1 MVEKT
6 KNGAEKKGTPLYV
19 KIFIALF
26 AGIAFGYVLNFMGGV
41 ENEIINGYVLPFFQ
55 FIGDLFIKLIKMIVV
70 PLVFFCIIDAA
81 LSLGDIKKLRSIG
94 VKTIIWFLATGGIS
108 ATIGLILANIIKPGR
123 GLQLGTAETAM
134 EVKELPGIYQTLLD
148 LIPSNPFQA
157 LTSGEMMQ
165 IIVFSLFLGFAI
177 ISIGKEAQQLCDIIS
192 LCSRTM
198 FKVIDMIL
206 GIIPYGVFSLM
217 TVALAKYGVAI
228 FGPVLKFI
236 LTDYLACII
245 MSTVG
250 YGIFLTV
257 IGKVNPMKFWRKAFE
272 PWMIAFSTCTS
283 SAALPVSMEVAPKKM
298 GVPRDIASFV
308 LPLGCTAQMNG
319 TCAYFGIVVLFAAQ
333 LYGVELSIQ
342 QQIMLVVQA
351 TFLSV
356 GCAATPQIGLVISL
370 TLMTQMGL
378 PLDAY
383 ALVAGIYR
391 IIDQIHTS
399 TNSVGDLVASVCIS
413 EMQGELNHDI
423 CSVLDRADEVW
434 GAEGVVDN
442 QWDVVAMSNL
452 CQFIDIGYI

>member
-1 MVEKT
+1 MAEKT
-6 KNGAEKKGTPLYV
+6 KNGAEKKETPLYV

-236 LTDYLACII
+236 LTDYLACIT
-245 MSTVG
+245 MSIVG
-250 YGIFLTV
+250 YSIFLSV

-413 EMQGELNHDI
+413 QMEGELDHEI
-423 CSVLDRADEVW
+423 F
-434 GAEGVVDN
+434 N
-442 QWDVVAMSNL
+442 QEEAKKAA
-452 CQFIDIGYI
+452 

>member
-250 YGIFLTV
+250 YSIFLIV

-356 GCAATPQIGLVISL
+356 GCVATPQIGLVISL

-413 EMQGELNHDI
+413 QMEGELDHEIFNQGE
-423 CSVLDRADEVW
+423 AKK
-434 GAEGVVDN
+434 A
-442 QWDVVAMSNL
+442 A
-452 CQFIDIGYI
+452 

>member
-236 LTDYLACII
+236 LTDYLDCII

-250 YGIFLTV
+250 YSIFLIV

-413 EMQGELNHDI
+413 QMEGELDHEIFNQGE
-423 CSVLDRADEVW
+423 AKK
-434 GAEGVVDN
+434 A
-442 QWDVVAMSNL
+442 A
-452 CQFIDIGYI
+452 

>member
-94 VKTIIWFLATGGIS
+94 IKTIIWFLATGAIS

-413 EMQGELNHDI
+413 QMEGEL
-423 CSVLDRADEVW
+423 DREIF
-434 GAEGVVDN
+434 N
-442 QWDVVAMSNL
+442 QEEA
-452 CQFIDIGYI
+452 QKAA

>member
-206 GIIPYGVFSLM
+206 GIIPYGVFNLM

-399 TNSVGDLVASVCIS
+399 TNSVGDLVASVSIS
-413 EMQGELNHDI
+413 QMEGELDHEI
-423 CSVLDRADEVW
+423 F
-434 GAEGVVDN
+434 N
-442 QWDVVAMSNL
+442 QEEAKKAA
-452 CQFIDIGYI
+452 

>member
-6 KNGAEKKGTPLYV
+6 KNGAEKKETPLYV

-177 ISIGKEAQQLCDIIS
+177 ISIGKEAQPLCDIIS

-206 GIIPYGVFSLM
+206 GIIPHGVFSLM

-236 LTDYLACII
+236 LTDYLACIT
-245 MSTVG
+245 MSIVG
-250 YGIFLTV
+250 YSIFLSV

-413 EMQGELNHDI
+413 QMEGELDHEI
-423 CSVLDRADEVW
+423 F
-434 GAEGVVDN
+434 N
-442 QWDVVAMSNL
+442 QEEAKKAA
-452 CQFIDIGYI
+452 

>member
-134 EVKELPGIYQTLLD
+134 EVKELPGIYQTLLG

-250 YGIFLTV
+250 YSIFLIV

-413 EMQGELNHDI
+413 QMQGELDHEI
-423 CSVLDRADEVW
+423 F
-434 GAEGVVDN
+434 N
-442 QWDVVAMSNL
+442 QGEAKKAA
-452 CQFIDIGYI
+452 

>member
-94 VKTIIWFLATGGIS
+94 IKTIIWFLATGAIS

-206 GIIPYGVFSLM
+206 GIIPYGLFSLM

-413 EMQGELNHDI
+413 QMEGEL
-423 CSVLDRADEVW
+423 DREIF
-434 GAEGVVDN
+434 N
-442 QWDVVAMSNL
+442 QEEA
-452 CQFIDIGYI
+452 QKAA

>member
-6 KNGAEKKGTPLYV
+6 KNGAEKKETPLYV

-228 FGPVLKFI
+228 FGPVLKFF
-236 LTDYLACII
+236 LTDYLACIT
-245 MSTVG
+245 MSIVG
-250 YGIFLTV
+250 YSIFLSV

-413 EMQGELNHDI
+413 QMEGELDHDI
-423 CSVLDRADEVW
+423 F
-434 GAEGVVDN
+434 N
-442 QWDVVAMSNL
+442 QEEAKKAA
-452 CQFIDIGYI
+452 

>member
-94 VKTIIWFLATGGIS
+94 VKTIIWFLATGAIS

-283 SAALPVSMEVAPKKM
+283 SAALPVSMEVAPMKM

-413 EMQGELNHDI
+413 QMEGELDHEI
-423 CSVLDRADEVW
+423 F
-434 GAEGVVDN
+434 N
-442 QWDVVAMSNL
+442 QEEA
-452 CQFIDIGYI
+452 QKAA

>member
-257 IGKVNPMKFWRKAFE
+257 IGKVNPMKFRRKAFE
-272 PWMIAFSTCTS
+272 PWMLAFSTCTS

-413 EMQGELNHDI
+413 QMEGELDHEI
-423 CSVLDRADEVW
+423 F
-434 GAEGVVDN
+434 N
-442 QWDVVAMSNL
+442 QEEAKKAA
-452 CQFIDIGYI
+452 

>member
-399 TNSVGDLVASVCIS
+399 TNSVGDLVASVCVS
-413 EMQGELNHDI
+413 QMEGELDH
-423 CSVLDRADEVW
+423 EVF
-434 GAEGVVDN
+434 N
-442 QWDVVAMSNL
+442 QEEVKKAA
-452 CQFIDIGYI
+452 

>member
-391 IIDQIHTS
+391 IIDQIHIS

-413 EMQGELNHDI
+413 QMEGELDHEI
-423 CSVLDRADEVW
+423 F
-434 GAEGVVDN
+434 N
-442 QWDVVAMSNL
+442 QEEAKKAA
-452 CQFIDIGYI
+452 

>member
-257 IGKVNPMKFWRKAFE
+257 IGKVNPMKFWRKVFE

-413 EMQGELNHDI
+413 QMEGELDHEI
-423 CSVLDRADEVW
+423 F
-434 GAEGVVDN
+434 N
-442 QWDVVAMSNL
+442 QEEAKKAA
-452 CQFIDIGYI
+452 

>member
-6 KNGAEKKGTPLYV
+6 KNGAKKKETPLYV

-250 YGIFLTV
+250 YSIFLIV

-413 EMQGELNHDI
+413 QMEGELDHEI
-423 CSVLDRADEVW
+423 F
-434 GAEGVVDN
+434 N
-442 QWDVVAMSNL
+442 QEEAKKAA
-452 CQFIDIGYI
+452 

>member
-413 EMQGELNHDI
+413 QMEGELDHEIFNQE
-423 CSVLDRADEVW
+423 EVKK
-434 GAEGVVDN
+434 A
-442 QWDVVAMSNL
+442 A
-452 CQFIDIGYI
+452 

>member
-378 PLDAY
+378 LLDAY

-413 EMQGELNHDI
+413 QMEGELDHEI
-423 CSVLDRADEVW
+423 F
-434 GAEGVVDN
+434 N
-442 QWDVVAMSNL
+442 QEEAKKAA
-452 CQFIDIGYI
+452 

>member
-6 KNGAEKKGTPLYV
+6 KNGAEKKETPLYV

-250 YGIFLTV
+250 YSIFLTV

-413 EMQGELNHDI
+413 EMQGELNHD
-423 CSVLDRADEVW
+423 VF
-434 GAEGVVDN
+434 N
-442 QWDVVAMSNL
+442 QVEQKKAA
-452 CQFIDIGYI
+452 

>member
-272 PWMIAFSTCTS
+272 HWMIAFSTCTS

-413 EMQGELNHDI
+413 QMEGELDH
-423 CSVLDRADEVW
+423 EVF
-434 GAEGVVDN
+434 N
-442 QWDVVAMSNL
+442 QEEVKKAA
-452 CQFIDIGYI
+452 

>member
-41 ENEIINGYVLPFFQ
+41 ENEIINVYVLPFFQ

-250 YGIFLTV
+250 YSIFLIV

-413 EMQGELNHDI
+413 QMEGELDHEIFKQGE
-423 CSVLDRADEVW
+423 AKK
-434 GAEGVVDN
+434 A
-442 QWDVVAMSNL
+442 A
-452 CQFIDIGYI
+452 

>member
-250 YGIFLTV
+250 YSIFLIV

-283 SAALPVSMEVAPKKM
+283 SAALPVSMEVAQKKM

-413 EMQGELNHDI
+413 QMEGELDHEIFNQGE
-423 CSVLDRADEVW
+423 AKK
-434 GAEGVVDN
+434 A
-442 QWDVVAMSNL
+442 A
-452 CQFIDIGYI
+452 

>member
-94 VKTIIWFLATGGIS
+94 VKIIIWFLATGGIS

-413 EMQGELNHDI
+413 QMEGELDH
-423 CSVLDRADEVW
+423 EVF
-434 GAEGVVDN
+434 N
-442 QWDVVAMSNL
+442 QEEVKKAA
-452 CQFIDIGYI
+452 

>member
-94 VKTIIWFLATGGIS
+94 IKTIIWFLATGGIS

-177 ISIGKEAQQLCDIIS
+177 ISIGKEAQQLCDIIN

-236 LTDYLACII
+236 LTDYLACIT

-356 GCAATPQIGLVISL
+356 GCAATSQIGLVISL

-413 EMQGELNHDI
+413 QMEGELDHEI
-423 CSVLDRADEVW
+423 F
-434 GAEGVVDN
+434 N
-442 QWDVVAMSNL
+442 QEEAKKAA
-452 CQFIDIGYI
+452 

>member
-6 KNGAEKKGTPLYV
+6 KNGAEKKETPLYV

-177 ISIGKEAQQLCDIIS
+177 ISIGKEAQPLCDIIS

-250 YGIFLTV
+250 YSIFLSV

-413 EMQGELNHDI
+413 QMEGELDHDI
-423 CSVLDRADEVW
+423 F
-434 GAEGVVDN
+434 N
-442 QWDVVAMSNL
+442 QEEAKKAA
-452 CQFIDIGYI
+452 

>member
-55 FIGDLFIKLIKMIVV
+55 FIGDLFIKLIKMSVV

-413 EMQGELNHDI
+413 QMEGELDH
-423 CSVLDRADEVW
+423 EVF
-434 GAEGVVDN
+434 N
-442 QWDVVAMSNL
+442 QEEVKKAA
-452 CQFIDIGYI
+452 

>member
-94 VKTIIWFLATGGIS
+94 IKTIIWFLATGGIS
-108 ATIGLILANIIKPGR
+108 ATIGLILANIIKPGH

-177 ISIGKEAQQLCDIIS
+177 ISIGKEAQPLCDIIS

-236 LTDYLACII
+236 LTDYLACIT
-245 MSTVG
+245 MSIVG
-250 YGIFLTV
+250 YSIFLSV

-413 EMQGELNHDI
+413 EMQGELNHD
-423 CSVLDRADEVW
+423 VF
-434 GAEGVVDN
+434 N
-442 QWDVVAMSNL
+442 QVEQKKAA
-452 CQFIDIGYI
+452 

>member
-108 ATIGLILANIIKPGR
+108 ATIGLILANIIKPGH

-177 ISIGKEAQQLCDIIS
+177 ISIGKEAQPLCDIIS

-236 LTDYLACII
+236 LTDYLACIT
-245 MSTVG
+245 MSIVG
-250 YGIFLTV
+250 YSIFLSV

-413 EMQGELNHDI
+413 QMEGELDHEI
-423 CSVLDRADEVW
+423 F
-434 GAEGVVDN
+434 N
-442 QWDVVAMSNL
+442 QEEAKKAA
-452 CQFIDIGYI
+452 

>member
-19 KIFIALF
+19 NIFIALF

-413 EMQGELNHDI
+413 QMEGELDH
-423 CSVLDRADEVW
+423 EVF
-434 GAEGVVDN
+434 N
-442 QWDVVAMSNL
+442 QEEVKKAA
-452 CQFIDIGYI
+452 

>member
-94 VKTIIWFLATGGIS
+94 IKTIIWFLATGAIS

-413 EMQGELNHDI
+413 QMEGELDHEI
-423 CSVLDRADEVW
+423 F
-434 GAEGVVDN
+434 N
-442 QWDVVAMSNL
+442 QEEAKKAA
-452 CQFIDIGYI
+452 

>member
-6 KNGAEKKGTPLYV
+6 KNGAEKKETPLYV

-108 ATIGLILANIIKPGR
+108 ATIGLILANIIKPGH

-177 ISIGKEAQQLCDIIS
+177 ISIGKEAQPLCDIIS

-236 LTDYLACII
+236 LTDYLACIT
-245 MSTVG
+245 MSIVG
-250 YGIFLTV
+250 YSIFLSV

-342 QQIMLVVQA
+342 QQITLVVQA

-413 EMQGELNHDI
+413 QMEGELDHEI
-423 CSVLDRADEVW
+423 F
-434 GAEGVVDN
+434 N
-442 QWDVVAMSNL
+442 QEEAKKAA
-452 CQFIDIGYI
+452 

>member
-6 KNGAEKKGTPLYV
+6 KNGAEKKETPLYV

-108 ATIGLILANIIKPGR
+108 ATIGLILANIIKPGH

-177 ISIGKEAQQLCDIIS
+177 ISIGKEAQPLCDIIS

-236 LTDYLACII
+236 LTDYLACIT
-245 MSTVG
+245 MSIVG
-250 YGIFLTV
+250 YSIFLSV

-370 TLMTQMGL
+370 TLMTRMGL

-413 EMQGELNHDI
+413 QMEGELDHEI
-423 CSVLDRADEVW
+423 F
-434 GAEGVVDN
+434 N
-442 QWDVVAMSNL
+442 QEEAKKAA
-452 CQFIDIGYI
+452 

>member
-6 KNGAEKKGTPLYV
+6 KNGAEKKETPLYV

-108 ATIGLILANIIKPGR
+108 ATIGLILANIIKPGH

-177 ISIGKEAQQLCDIIS
+177 ISIGKEAQPLCDIIS

-236 LTDYLACII
+236 LTDYLACIT
-245 MSTVG
+245 MSIVG
-250 YGIFLTV
+250 YSIFLSV

-356 GCAATPQIGLVISL
+356 GCAATPQIDLVISL

-413 EMQGELNHDI
+413 QMEGELDHEI
-423 CSVLDRADEVW
+423 F
-434 GAEGVVDN
+434 N
-442 QWDVVAMSNL
+442 QEEAKKAA
-452 CQFIDIGYI
+452 

>member
-6 KNGAEKKGTPLYV
+6 KNGAEKKETPLYV

-108 ATIGLILANIIKPGR
+108 ATIGLILANIIKPGH

-177 ISIGKEAQQLCDIIS
+177 ISIGKEAQPLCDIIS

-236 LTDYLACII
+236 LTDYLACIT
-245 MSTVG
+245 MSIVG
-250 YGIFLTV
+250 YSIFLSV

-308 LPLGCTAQMNG
+308 LPLGCTDQMNG

-413 EMQGELNHDI
+413 QMEGELDHEIFNQGE
-423 CSVLDRADEVW
+423 AKK
-434 GAEGVVDN
+434 A
-442 QWDVVAMSNL
+442 A
-452 CQFIDIGYI
+452 

>member
-81 LSLGDIKKLRSIG
+81 FSLGDIKKLRSIG
-94 VKTIIWFLATGGIS
+94 IKTIIWFLATGAIS

-413 EMQGELNHDI
+413 QMEGELDHEI
-423 CSVLDRADEVW
+423 F
-434 GAEGVVDN
+434 N
-442 QWDVVAMSNL
+442 QEEAKKAA
-452 CQFIDIGYI
+452 

>member
-123 GLQLGTAETAM
+123 SLQLGTAETAM

-413 EMQGELNHDI
+413 QMEGELDHEI
-423 CSVLDRADEVW
+423 F
-434 GAEGVVDN
+434 N
-442 QWDVVAMSNL
+442 QEEAKKAA
-452 CQFIDIGYI
+452 